1 MYYVD
6 GYKSRKVAEDDD
18 DVIVRDQYKQIDQ
31 MILVVDGESRVDRF
45 LIQ

>member
-6 GYKSRKVAEDDD
+6 GYKSPKVVEEDDD
-18 DVIVRDQYKQIDQ
+18 VRVRDQYKQIDQ
-31 MILVVDGESRVDRF
+31 MILIVDGESRVDRF